1 MITFTYIL
9 LWVLIGIY
17 ACGIIYNHKL
27 ENSYKKLKEMA
38 DRRQRSADELYNAAM
53 DVMTE
58 KHKLIAYE
66 NIRKILMKRSAA
78 MQTNLHLITDINKS
92 SIEAIVN
99 TVEAAEQERKD
110 EEIEN
115 NHHIK

>member
-1 MITFTYIL
+1 MMTFTYIL

-27 ENSYKKLKEMA
+27 KKGYEKLKVMA
-38 DRRQRSADELYNAAM
+38 DGRTKSAEGLYNAAM
-53 DVMTE
+53 EVMTE
-58 KHKLIAYE
+58 KHKLIAYN
-66 NIRKILMKRSAA
+66 NIKKILMKRSAA
-78 MQTNLHLITDINKS
+78 MQTNLHLITDINKA

-110 EEIEN
+110 EENE
-115 NHHIK
+115 